1 VYLAVPLGGQARV
14 GGPVHE
20 APRGQ
25 DLLIGIAL
33 LVIGGLL
40 ASNFRGFRGLAAWN
54 ARRAIES
61 ATWAEWL
68 LGRVPPWK
76 SLPRQAL
83 EDRTRMQVIATVI
96 GLALAAA
103 GVVFLLAA
111 FGVGHVYT
119 NCGPP
124 YANCR

>member
-1 VYLAVPLGGQARV
+1 
-14 GGPVHE
+14 VHV

-40 ASNFRGFRGLAAWN
+40 AANFRGFRGLAAWN
-54 ARRAIES
+54 ARRAVES
-61 ATWAEWL
+61 ATWTEWL
-68 LGRVPPWK
+68 LGRVPPEK
-76 SLPRQAL
+76 SPPRQPL
-83 EDRTRMQVIATVI
+83 EDRARMQMIATVI
-96 GLALAAA
+96 ELALAAA

-111 FGVGHVYT
+111 FGVGYVYT

>member
-1 VYLAVPLGGQARV
+1 M
-14 GGPVHE
+14 HE

-25 DLLIGIAL
+25 VLLIGIAL
-33 LVIGGLL
+33 ILAGGFL
-40 ASNFRGFRGLAAWN
+40 ASSFRGFRGLAAWN

-61 ATWAEWL
+61 ATWTEWL

-76 SLPRQAL
+76 SLLLRRPL
-83 EDRTRMQVIATVI
+83 EDRVRVQVIATVI
-96 GLALAAA
+96 GLALAVA

-111 FGVGHVYT
+111 FGVGHVYR

>member
-1 VYLAVPLGGQARV
+1 M
-14 GGPVHE
+14 HE

-25 DLLIGIAL
+25 VLLIGIAL
-33 LVIGGLL
+33 VLAGGFL
-40 ASNFRGFRGLAAWN
+40 AASFRGFRDLAAWN

-61 ATWAEWL
+61 ATWTERL

-76 SLPRQAL
+76 SLPRQPL
-83 EDRTRMQVIATVI
+83 EDRVRAQVIAAVI
-96 GLALAAA
+96 GLVLVAA

-111 FGVGHVYT
+111 FGVGHVYK

>member
-1 VYLAVPLGGQARV
+1 MA
-14 GGPVHE
+14 
-20 APRGQ
+20 
-25 DLLIGIAL
+25 
-33 LVIGGLL
+33 
-40 ASNFRGFRGLAAWN
+40 ASFRGFRGLAAWN

-61 ATWAEWL
+61 GTWTEWL

-76 SLPRQAL
+76 SLLREPL
-83 EDRTRMQVIATVI
+83 EDRVRVQVIATVI
-96 GLALAAA
+96 GLALAVA

-111 FGVGHVYT
+111 FGVGHVYK

>member
-1 VYLAVPLGGQARV
+1 M
-14 GGPVHE
+14 HE

-25 DLLIGIAL
+25 VLLIGVAL
-33 LVIGGLL
+33 VLAGGFS
-40 ASNFRGFRGLAAWN
+40 AAGFRGLAAWN
-54 ARRAIES
+54 ARRAVES
-61 ATWAEWL
+61 ATWTQWL

-76 SLPRQAL
+76 SLLRPPL
-83 EDRTRMQVIATVI
+83 EDRVRVQVIATVI
-96 GLALAAA
+96 GLALAVA

-111 FGVGHVYT
+111 FGVGHVYK

>member
-1 VYLAVPLGGQARV
+1 M
-14 GGPVHE
+14 HE

-33 LVIGGLL
+33 VLVGGFL
-40 ASNFRGFRGLAAWN
+40 AASFRGFRGLAAWN

-61 ATWAEWL
+61 GTWTEWL

-76 SLPRQAL
+76 SLPRQPL
-83 EDRTRMQVIATVI
+83 EDRVRVQVIATVI
-96 GLALAAA
+96 GLALAVA

-111 FGVGHVYT
+111 FGVGHVYK

-124 YANCR
+124 YPNCR

>member
-1 VYLAVPLGGQARV
+1 
-14 GGPVHE
+14 VHE

-40 ASNFRGFRGLAAWN
+40 AANFRGFRGLAAWN

-61 ATWAEWL
+61 ATWTERL
-68 LGRVPPWK
+68 LGRVPPEK
-76 SLPRQAL
+76 SLPRQPL
-83 EDRTRMQVIATVI
+83 EDRARTQVIATVI

-119 NCGPP
+119 NYCGPP
-124 YANCR
+124 FANCR